1 MTLNIQKMAFKSL
14 RPIIWTKDLQKTT
27 KFYKSLGFKIQDQ
40 NEDWIWA
47 SLKKDDAEIM
57 LALPHD
63 DANFK
68 QANFTGSFY
77 FVVDNVDE
85 LWNSVKDTCEV
96 VYEIETFE
104 WDMREFAI
112 YDNNGYVLQ
121 FGEEVKLTFND

>member
-1 MTLNIQKMAFKSL
+1 MAFKSL
-14 RPIIWTKDLQKTT
+14 RPIIWTKGLQKTT
-27 KFYKSLGFKIQDQ
+27 KFYKKLGFKIAEQ

-47 SLKKDDAEIM
+47 CLQKDDVEIM
-57 LALPHD
+57 LAYPNEGAD
-63 DANFK
+63 FK

-85 LWNSVKDTCEV
+85 LWNQVKNDCEI

-112 YDNNGYVLQ
+112 YDNNGYILQ
-121 FGEEVKLTFND
+121 FGQEIEITFED

>member
-1 MTLNIQKMAFKSL
+1 MAFKSL

-27 KFYKSLGFKIQDQ
+27 KFYKKLGFKIADQ

-47 SLKKDDAEIM
+47 CLQKDDVEIM
-57 LALPHD
+57 LAYPNEGAD
-63 DANFK
+63 FER
-68 QANFTGSFY
+68 ANFTGSFY

-85 LWNSVKDTCEV
+85 LWNQVKNDCEV

-112 YDNNGYVLQ
+112 YDNNGYTLQ
-121 FGEEVKLTFND
+121 FGQEIKVTFED

>member
-1 MTLNIQKMAFKSL
+1 MAFKSL

-27 KFYKSLGFKIQDQ
+27 KFYKKLGFKIADQ

-47 SLKKDDAEIM
+47 CLQKDDVEIM
-57 LALPHD
+57 LAYPNEGAD
-63 DANFK
+63 FER
-68 QANFTGSFY
+68 ANFTGSFY

-85 LWNSVKDTCEV
+85 LWNQVKDDCEV

-112 YDNNGYVLQ
+112 YDNNGYILQ
-121 FGEEVKLTFND
+121 FGQKIEVTFED

>member
-1 MTLNIQKMAFKSL
+1 MAFKSL

-27 KFYKSLGFKIQDQ
+27 KFYKKLGFKIADQ

-47 SLKKDDAEIM
+47 CLQKDDVEIM
-57 LALPHD
+57 LAYPNEGAD
-63 DANFK
+63 FER
-68 QANFTGSFY
+68 ANFTGSFY

-85 LWNSVKDTCEV
+85 LWNQVKDDCEV

-112 YDNNGYVLQ
+112 YDNNGYTLQ
-121 FGEEVKLTFND
+121 FGQEIKVTFED

>member
-1 MTLNIQKMAFKSL
+1 MAFKSL

-27 KFYKSLGFKIQDQ
+27 KFYKNLGFKIQDQ

-47 SLKKDDAEIM
+47 SLKKDDTEIM
-57 LALPHD
+57 LAFPND

-85 LWNSVKDTCEV
+85 LWNSVKNTCEV

-121 FGEEVKLTFND
+121 FGEEVDVTFND

>member
-1 MTLNIQKMAFKSL
+1 MAFKSL

-27 KFYKSLGFKIQDQ
+27 KFYKSLGFKIEDQ

-47 SLKKDDAEIM
+47 CLKKDDAEIM
-57 LALPHD
+57 LAFPND

-68 QANFTGSFY
+68 QAAFTGSFY

-121 FGEEVKLTFND
+121 FGEEVKVTFKD

>member
-1 MTLNIQKMAFKSL
+1 MAFKSL

-27 KFYKSLGFKIQDQ
+27 KFYKNLGFKIQDQ

-47 SLKKDDAEIM
+47 SLKKDDTEIM
-57 LALPHD
+57 LAFPND

-85 LWNSVKDTCEV
+85 LWNSVKNTCEV

-121 FGEEVKLTFND
+121 FGEEVNVTFND

>member
-1 MTLNIQKMAFKSL
+1 MAFKSL

-27 KFYKSLGFKIQDQ
+27 KFYKKLGFKIADQ

-47 SLKKDDAEIM
+47 CLQKDDVEIM
-57 LALPHD
+57 LAYPNEGAD
-63 DANFK
+63 FE

-85 LWNSVKDTCEV
+85 LWNQVKDDCEV

-112 YDNNGYVLQ
+112 YDNNGYILQ
-121 FGEEVKLTFND
+121 FGQEIEVTFED